1 MRCAYQPHL
10 NAGVRRKTDL
20 SLAMGQ
26 ENAEGQVFS
35 PSGLVDYQSG
45 AIVSKTLLKKGKGS
59 VTIFAFDQDQAL
71 SEHTVPHDALI
82 QLLEGEAV
90 VTVSGVI
97 HRLKQDDMI
106 VLPANEPHAV
116 RATKRFKMV
125 LTMIGS

>member
-1 MRCAYQPHL
+1 MEQDNVESR
-10 NAGVRRKTDL
+10 VI
-20 SLAMGQ
+20 
-26 ENAEGQVFS
+26 S
-35 PSGLVDYQSG
+35 PSRLVDYQSG

-97 HRLKQDDMI
+97 HRLTQDDMI